1 MEAVEKVGDL
11 TPEVLQE
18 LLRRSLASQTIRVT
32 HVQDPQGLGGIN
44 INIGHSEL
52 KKIVVTVEE
61 DGKTRKLHLVV
72 KAALLSGAAWGIVIL
87 GLFYFSRET
96 FWYDAAL
103 PELMRLVSTE
113 QAAALA
119 EVVPRVH
126 YTHCN
131 YRQVDREG
139 CLLSRAVTCCCCVL
153 MTKFKEKGIILMDNL
168 KEGDGD
174 TYVDLKEI
182 ERTSGGGVKTSHM
195 KMILKALAHFHG
207 AWMVWL
213 RGGGG
218 MADLSR
224 EQVMGLYKPL
234 TMMQWKWIWKWT
246 LKKIMGMYVTLAEA
260 KKDDNMKEKM
270 TRFINA
276 PESVDNFMKAWDFKD
291 SKFKTICHNDLWTS
305 QIMMSLHEDGSPKQV
320 KILDYQLLVPG
331 HPALDIW
338 DIIYSATDA
347 AYRAQD
353 MEEDLRAYYAIL
365 SGYMEDKVDYAV
377 FRQELAD
384 RRVKGVVMTSLSC
397 LATLSPTKLPS
408 PASEI
413 NKFVA
418 VATEMLVAEET
429 AEDHPDLKEMRRR
442 VMSNCNEMVDLNLI

>member
-213 RGGGG
+213 RKGEG
-218 MADLSR
+218 MGDMTRAQMTQFFEER
-224 EQVMGLYKPL
+224 GPYTRTTK
-234 TMMQWKWIWKWT
+234 WKWIWKSVI
-246 LKKIMGMYVTLAEA
+246 KKWMNYYKVLAEA
-260 KKDDNMKEKM
+260 KNMQSTKE
-270 TRFINA
+270 RIQAFIDS
-276 PESVDNFMKAWDFKD
+276 PEIVVRFMKTFDYKD
-291 SKFKTICHNDLWTS
+291 SKFKTMIHKDLWTS
-305 QIMMSLHEDGSPKQV
+305 SIMFSMHEDGK
-320 KILDYQLLVPG
+320 
-331 HPALDIW
+331 
-338 DIIYSATDA
+338 
-347 AYRAQD
+347 
-353 MEEDLRAYYAIL
+353 
-365 SGYMEDKVDYAV
+365 
-377 FRQELAD
+377 
-384 RRVKGVVMTSLSC
+384 
-397 LATLSPTKLPS
+397 
-408 PASEI
+408 
-413 NKFVA
+413 
-418 VATEMLVAEET
+418 
-429 AEDHPDLKEMRRR
+429 
-442 VMSNCNEMVDLNLI
+442 